1 MCVSGGGGGGGR
13 WWWWWWRKKRKRG
26 GGIRTSSLPESD
38 AVRAATMAVLIW
50 RTYNTSALIER

>member
-1 MCVSGGGGGGGR
+1 MCVSGGGGRRGR
-13 WWWWWWRKKRKRG
+13 G
-26 GGIRTSSLPESD
+26 VGGIRTSSLPESD